1 MTIPFEYPLKFLD
14 IAFESPV
21 CPVLGSHFSKYSTN
35 IGGTGEF
42 CCVPL
47 LFFCHDL
54 KIIPFFFLINGIN
67 FLKKWVL
74 KAGFVET
81 TIRYL

>member
-21 CPVLGSHFSKYSTN
+21 CPVLGSHFSKYSTY

-42 CCVPL
+42 CCIPL

-54 KIIPFFFLINGIN
+54 KIIPFFPD
-67 FLKKWVL
+67 KWH
-74 KAGFVET
+74 
-81 TIRYL
+81 

>member
-1 MTIPFEYPLKFLD
+1 MTIPFEYPLKSLD
-14 IAFESPV
+14 IDFESPV
-21 CPVLGSHFSKYSTN
+21 CPVLVSHFSKYSTY

-54 KIIPFFFLINGIN
+54 KIIPFFPD
-67 FLKKWVL
+67 KWHEFPG
-74 KAGFVET
+74 KMGFKGW
-81 TIRYL
+81 IC